1 MASIYDNIKTAEDLL
16 KEVKMHGLSMNTE
29 DICRAQDIF
38 GHSEVK
44 ELIRL
49 ANDNGRLKEFG
60 GEPDPRGLVSSGRE
74 GFSKYFYQVA
84 FNIWKWEDAVRFY
97 NQHSNFPVIDAL
109 EDRKVLKQRVSIL
122 DEELN
127 RVKDEREQEHKA
139 RLEANEAELAA
150 QKKVDRLEGE
160 VYARDME
167 IMELKAKLYDL
178 MVANEAK

>member
-1 MASIYDNIKTAEDLL
+1 MASKYDNIKTAEDLL
-16 KEVKMHGLSMNTE
+16 KDVKMHGLSLNADDM
-29 DICRAQDIF
+29 CRAQDIF

-60 GEPDPRGLVSSGRE
+60 GEPDPRGPVSSGRD

-84 FNIWKWEDAVRFY
+84 FSIWNWEDAVRFY

-109 EDRKVLKQRVSIL
+109 EDRKELKQRVNVL

-127 RVKDEREQEHKA
+127 RVKTERDQEHKA
-139 RLEANEAELAA
+139 RLEATEAELAA
-150 QKKVDRLEGE
+150 QKKIDRLEGD
-160 VYARDME
+160 VYVRDME

-178 MVANEAK
+178 MVAKEAK